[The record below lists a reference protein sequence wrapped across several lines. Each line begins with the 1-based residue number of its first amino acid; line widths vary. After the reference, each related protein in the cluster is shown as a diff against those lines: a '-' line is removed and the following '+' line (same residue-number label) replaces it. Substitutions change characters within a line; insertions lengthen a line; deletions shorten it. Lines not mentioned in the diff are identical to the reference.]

1 MSKKKFYAVK
11 KGYKVGV
18 YNTWDECKKQVNG
31 FSGAEYKSFQTLDE
45 AYEYMGVKKDVKVEN
60 GDFVKAYVD
69 GSYEHA
75 IREYGSGVVI
85 LRNDIV
91 EKTYSIKG
99 NEESLVG
106 MRNVAGEI
114 EASKMAMKY
123 CIDNN
128 IRYLKLY
135 FDYEGIEK
143 WCVGV
148 WKANKEGTIEYK
160 KFYDS
165 IKDKLHVEFKKS
177 CKLSKTFLFCYTK
190 LLKLIRIGQILALIH
205 FLMRQDHKYFDTYIL
220 LKYLLGHKLMS
231 KQIFHQD
238 SF

>member
-45 AYEYMGVKKDVKVEN
+45 AYEYMGVKKD
-60 GDFVKAYVD
+60 
-69 GSYEHA
+69 A

-165 IKDKLHVEFKKS
+165 IKDKLHVEFIKVKAHS
-177 CKLSKTFLFCYTK
+177 GDRYNEEADKLAKAA
-190 LLKLIRIGQILALIH
+190 IGI
-205 FLMRQDHKYFDTYIL
+205 
-220 LKYLLGHKLMS
+220 
-231 KQIFHQD
+231 
-238 SF
+238 